1 MASAQARFDETLAR
15 IDSVLDRS
23 VRRVEAI
30 EERQDAEREDA
41 RRQRQRNNA
50 EQRREMQATYADAF
64 QSFGT
69 EVPMPVDDEAPS
81 RYRARL
87 FNRLA
92 RRLASGHELA
102 DIRADDLGG
111 SPVVFDNLEK
121 MLLDAAKAE
130 GERPSLDNLP
140 SDGSLISRTR
150 VDSDTNEKQ
159 IHWYGKRSFIA
170 DLGRPGRPVERIV
183 DRKTG
188 NAIWGRP
195 FSQAR

>member
-1 MASAQARFDETLAR
+1 MASATARFDETISRL
-15 IDSVLDRS
+15 DSVLDRS
-23 VRRVEAI
+23 MRRVEAVEARI
-30 EERQDAEREDA
+30 DAEREDA
-41 RRQRQRNNA
+41 RRQRMRDNA
-50 EQRREMQATYADAF
+50 EQRREIQATYADAF

-69 EVPMPVDDEAPS
+69 EVPMPVDDEAPA
-81 RYRARL
+81 RYRSRL

-102 DIRADDLGG
+102 DIRADDVSS
-111 SPVVFDNLEK
+111 SPVVFDNFEK
-121 MLLDAAKAE
+121 MLLQAATAE
-130 GERPSLDNLP
+130 GLKPSEANLP
-140 SDGSLISRTR
+140 DNGLISRTR
-150 VDSDTNEKQ
+150 VDDMGEKQ

>member
-1 MASAQARFDETLAR
+1 MASATARFDETLSR
-15 IDSVLDRS
+15 LDSVLDRS
-23 VRRVEAI
+23 MRRVEAI

-41 RRQRQRNNA
+41 RRQRMRDNA
-50 EQRREMQATYADAF
+50 EQRRGIQATYADAF

-69 EVPMPVDDEAPS
+69 EVPAPVDDEAPS

-111 SPVVFDNLEK
+111 SPVVFDNFEK

-130 GERPSLDNLP
+130 GASPSFDNLP
-140 SDGSLISRTR
+140 PSGELVARHRTDDMNAK
-150 VDSDTNEKQ
+150 VTE
-159 IHWYGKRSFIA
+159 WYGRDSFIKSM
-170 DLGRPGRPVERIV
+170 GRPGRPVERII

-188 NAIWGRP
+188 NPIWGRA
-195 FSQAR
+195 FDRA